1 MRRARTAARPIEP
14 AGAIIPAASDDPFE
28 IGGFYLDRPHRDRGG
43 FVYACRYDAGAGI
56 VRRRSLGTTDW
67 EAAKVE
73 LAALVLS
80 APASK
85 DGQIPGPGEVMTMAA
100 LANYL
105 DGHATTIR
113 SLSDAERAC
122 DLAKQYLS
130 ERVKNL
136 MAPVSFW
143 TPSRQLEFC
152 GWLRTTF
159 GHAPAS
165 IERRLDV
172 VCAAF
177 HEMTEIK
184 LRKDPFGQDIETA
197 LMTHAP
203 KFVYKRDRIA
213 KELKIPPSKPR
224 HNKLSIED
232 MARAL
237 DALSHEHLFRFA
249 ILALNTW
256 ARPEAIAD
264 FDPATQRDGGLLYI
278 NPLDRAQTNKRR
290 PTITETRCLAGW
302 LDRWGKEAAEAAA
315 RAHAAGV
322 EPSPAALLM
331 FQGERVLSVKKALGR
346 AGERAG
352 VKLTPGSFRHFMP
365 TMVKRLCHG
374 VAREQRS
381 LWMGHVVREGSRTT
395 DNYEAFDPEY
405 LADVALATDYVML
418 QLQAKCA
425 RALFAI
431 EIQLNRRELARI
443 GIMEGENV
451 THLQLV
457 GSRR

>member
-1 MRRARTAARPIEP
+1 MRRRAKAAVRPIE
-14 AGAIIPAASDDPFE
+14 AAPIATTVGDDPFE

-43 FVYACRYDAGAGI
+43 FVYACLYDAGAGV

-67 EAAKVE
+67 EEAKVE

-80 APASK
+80 APAIK
-85 DGQIPGPGEVMTMAA
+85 DGDIPGPDQVMTMAA

-113 SLSDAERAC
+113 SLPDAERAC
-122 DLAKQYLS
+122 ELAKRYLT
-130 ERVKNL
+130 EHVKNP

-152 GWLRTTF
+152 KWLRATF
-159 GHAPAS
+159 QHAPAS

-177 HEMTEIK
+177 HEMTEVKI
-184 LRKDPFGQDIETA
+184 RKDPFGQDIETA

-224 HNKLSIED
+224 HNKMSIED

-237 DALSHEHLFRFA
+237 DALEHEHLFRFA

-278 NPLDRAQTNKRR
+278 NPMDRAQTNKRR

-302 LDRWGKEAAEAAA
+302 LDRWGSGA
-315 RAHAAGV
+315 
-322 EPSPAALLM
+322 PLLI
-331 FQGERVLSVKKALGR
+331 FQGQRVADVKKALGR

-352 VKLTPGSFRHFMP
+352 VHLTPGSFRHFMP
-365 TMVKRLCHG
+365 TMVKRLCRG

-418 QLQAKCA
+418 QLQAKCT
-425 RALFAI
+425 RSLFAI
-431 EIQLNRRELARI
+431 EVLLNPRELSRI
-443 GIMEGENV
+443 GVTGGENV
-451 THLQLV
+451 MYLQAV
-457 GSRR
+457 GGGR